1 MFQTKGELKND
12 GSFLFLVYILQS
24 YTILIT
30 IVFPVKTGVWVIVRE
45 AEWFSTR
52 MKN

>member
-1 MFQTKGELKND
+1 MFQTKGESKND
-12 GSFLFLVYILQS
+12 SSFLFLIYIFLS

-30 IVFPVKTGVWVIVRE
+30 IVFPVKTGVWVIARE

>member
-12 GSFLFLVYILQS
+12 SSFLFLSYISLS

-30 IVFPVKTGVWVIVRE
+30 IVFPVKTGVWVIPHE